1 MVFMMFMVYSCLYE
15 SLAGCRTVG
24 TGRYCSGRIS
34 EQYRSHFLMHFPSL
48 LGHMDDDDS
57 FDLIFLYGSVS
68 AGDLERAVSGLFAVY

>member
-1 MVFMMFMVYSCLYE
+1 MMFMVYSCLYE

-48 LGHMDDDDS
+48 LGHMGYDNLLD
-57 FDLIFLYGSVS
+57 FIFLYGSVS
-68 AGDLERAVSGLFAVY
+68 AGDLERAVGGLFAVY